1 MRSPW
6 IIAAVMI
13 IVLVA
18 LPGTGA
24 VGLNAPEI
32 VFSGPGEERAS
43 NITLDQAPG
52 SISGY
57 DITIS
62 LEPAGIANITR
73 VEYPGWAVLSQTS
86 PLPAETVR
94 IRAANMQSSAIP
106 SEGSVELARIY
117 VMASGA
123 GTVTP
128 EIIYAEVDSYS
139 GEVEV
144 SITPTGA
151 VPTVTVSE
159 SGLGSISYTG
169 PEVSGGSAIPSSAT
183 PTGTSSATPAGMTPG
198 PAGEG
203 SGGSQYPATPP
214 VTAAQTAGNV
224 IEAAPSTPTPL
235 PTTVPG
241 PGPVTLVIAGLLAAL
256 LCAGKIKK

>member
-1 MRSPW
+1 MTTVLAVFPC
-6 IIAAVMI
+6 AA
-13 IVLVA
+13 
-18 LPGTGA
+18 A
-24 VGLNAPEI
+24 VGLYAPEI
-32 VFSGPGEERAS
+32 VFSGPGEERVS
-43 NITLDQAPG
+43 NVTLDQAPG
-52 SISGY
+52 SISGF

-86 PLPAETVR
+86 PLPAEIVR

-106 SEGSVELARIY
+106 AEGSVELARIY
-117 VMASGA
+117 VTASGA
-123 GTVTP
+123 GTIIP
-128 EIIYAEVDSYS
+128 EIVYAEVDSYS

-169 PEVSGGSAIPSSAT
+169 PEVSGGTAVETPAT
-183 PTGTSSATPAGMTPG
+183 PTRTSSATPSGTASG

-203 SGGSQYPATPP
+203 SGGSQNQVTPV
-214 VTAAQTAGNV
+214 VTAAQTEGNV

-235 PTTVPG
+235 PTTAPG
-241 PGPVTLVIAGLLAAL
+241 PGPVTLAIAGLLAAL
-256 LCAGKIKK
+256 LIVGKMKK